1 MPIITF
7 TVEYEQEEDGR
18 WLAELTELPDVL
30 VVGQTSEEAIVK
42 ALALA
47 PRVLA
52 DKLKHP
58 TKHS

>member
-7 TVEYEQEEDGR
+7 NVEYEQEEDGR
-18 WLAELTELPDVL
+18 WLAELHELPGVL
-30 VVGQTSEEAIVK
+30 VNGQTSEEAIVK

-52 DKLKHP
+52 DKLKHT
-58 TKHS
+58 TKHL

>member
-30 VVGQTSEEAIVK
+30 VIGQTSEEAIVK